1 MATIPFS
8 FCGSHDGHFSVFSH
22 LIFQIRS
29 QGRLESEIRKIVQ
42 IRKSVSRR
50 RSQTSTAKHSRPIPN
65 HLNGSRSSKIVD
77 AHLRMSLRDVPCVSA
92 DSGKSPFRGRLRRR
106 PQVACEKLFWG
117 YGGLPPWIGFG
128 WTHVEIG
135 LDERLWLRKNYPD
148 CPCKA
153 FSDEKATLGC
163 LDAVKGRKG
172 DFGKKTHSFGTN
184 G

>member
-1 MATIPFS
+1 MSSKSLLSSTLTSTSRGSAPTRYALPSWLVGRAIPFS
-8 FCGSHDGHFSVFSH
+8 SCGFHDGHFSVFSH

-92 DSGKSPFRGRLRRR
+92 DSGKSPIRGRLRRR
-106 PQVACEKLFWG
+106 PLACEKLFWG

-128 WTHVEIG
+128 
-135 LDERLWLRKNYPD
+135 
-148 CPCKA
+148 
-153 FSDEKATLGC
+153 
-163 LDAVKGRKG
+163 
-172 DFGKKTHSFGTN
+172 
-184 G
+184 